1 MDLCLGT
8 QHLPVAKEPNVNP
21 WSTLSLKMY
30 SNHSNGDSVT
40 RASSDAIN
48 GSAKHGMKKI
58 RRSFAETK
66 AQYSVFAL
74 YTL

>member
-1 MDLCLGT
+1 
-8 QHLPVAKEPNVNP
+8 
-21 WSTLSLKMY
+21 MY
-30 SNHSNGDSVT
+30 SNHSNGGSVT

-74 YTL
+74 YTLWYAKVISSTRCSVWGPEKLYE